1 MNIINSNRLIAAIAV
16 SAIALQGLVAP
27 ASAATASGTVAVSA
41 TLTSICAVNAST
53 MPFGNITATT
63 PTPLTNAGGNV
74 NVTCSNTTAYTVALD
89 KGANGATI
97 ALRKMN
103 AGANFLSYQLYTDA
117 AHTIIF
123 GDGTT
128 GVTVAGT
135 GNGVSQAIPIFGQ
148 VPAQAGIVPGVYA
161 DTVNVTLTY

>member
-1 MNIINSNRLIAAIAV
+1 MNTVKTTRLIAAIAL
-16 SAIALQGLVAP
+16 STIAMQGMVVP
-27 ASAATASGTVAVSA
+27 ASAATAPGTVAVSA

-53 MPFGNITATT
+53 MPFGNIAAST
-63 PTPLTNAGGNV
+63 PTLLTNAGGNV
-74 NVTCSNTTAYTVALD
+74 NVTCSNTTAYAVALD

-103 AGANFLSYQLYTDA
+103 FGANFLNYQLFTDA

-128 GVTVAGT
+128 GVTVGGT